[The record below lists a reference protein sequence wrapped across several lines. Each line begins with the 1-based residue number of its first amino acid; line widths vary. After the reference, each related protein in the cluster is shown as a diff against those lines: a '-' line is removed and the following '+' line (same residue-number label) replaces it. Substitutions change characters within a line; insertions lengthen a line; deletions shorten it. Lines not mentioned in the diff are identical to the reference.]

1 MTFAFE
7 EFIIAGSQQMS
18 SSRNL
23 IVPAMVMML
32 VAGPVKAE
40 FKLINLGTLRGDV
53 TSSAAAINDL
63 GEIVGESVNS
73 NGIPHAF
80 SYRDGRMSILST
92 NPSTAAAINDAGQIV
107 GRLLA
112 YSTNIVIVPPL
123 FPPTPLTNPIVI
135 LPTNPIVI
143 LPTNTIVFPLTNIL
157 IMVTN
162 PAPKGTAV
170 SVPNQIEGGILATNG
185 KIVTNL
191 VINSQAVLFRPGSSV
206 NLLESTNPGYASG
219 INNQGEIVGSVTLLN
234 DLTSYAFV
242 YKNGLTTDLPVLS
255 SAIGPAA
262 AMGINNR
269 GDIAGFSGIEP
280 EHPFLYRHG
289 LMYDLGTLGGSIGE
303 ANAINELGEIVGS
316 SETTSNVEIHAFLYR
331 QGQMTDLGTL
341 SGLHS
346 YPGTNVSARPF
357 PPIVSEA
364 YAINNWGMIVGIA
377 LTAEDAPHAFIYSNG
392 KMTDLNDLVKLTHT
406 NGPPGFLE
414 LNGANGINDFG
425 QIVGAGRYW
434 DGAHET
440 GRAFLM
446 EWRPEHRPGA
456 TGAIF
461 AWPGAH

>member
-1 MTFAFE
+1 LGITGCHHFLTMKA
-7 EFIIAGSQQMS
+7 I
-18 SSRNL
+18 RCKHL
-23 IVPAMVMML
+23 IVPATVLMFL
-32 VAGPVKAE
+32 TIPVKAE

-53 TSSAAAINDL
+53 TSSAAAINDC

-80 SYRDGRMSILST
+80 SYRNGRMSELST
-92 NPSTAAAINDAGQIV
+92 DPSKAAAINDAGQIV
-107 GRLLA
+107 GSILA
-112 YSTNIVIVPPL
+112 FSTNIVIVPPL
-123 FPPTPLTNPIVI
+123 FPPNPLTNPIVI
-135 LPTNPIVI
+135 LPTNPVVIPPTNIIVRPLTNHLILLTDTTTKETAVPNQNEGGI
-143 LPTNTIVFPLTNIL
+143 LPTNGE
-157 IMVTN
+157 IM
-162 PAPKGTAV
+162 
-170 SVPNQIEGGILATNG
+170 
-185 KIVTNL
+185 TNL
-191 VINSQAVLFRPGSSV
+191 VINSQAVLFRPGLSV

-219 INNQGEIVGSVTLLN
+219 VNNQGDIVGSVTLLN

-242 YKNGLTTDLPVLS
+242 YKNGLTTDLPVSS

-269 GDIAGFSGIEP
+269 GDIVGFSGIGP
-280 EHPFLYRHG
+280 EHPFLYSHG
-289 LMYDLGTLGGSIGE
+289 LIQDLGTLGGSNGE
-303 ANAINELGEIVGS
+303 ANAINDLGEIVGS
-316 SETTSNVEIHAFLYR
+316 SETTSNAEIHAFLYR

-341 SGLHS
+341 KGGLS
-346 YPGTNVSARPF
+346 YPNTNVSTRAF

-377 LTAEDAPHAFIYSNG
+377 TAANGAPHAFVYNDG

-414 LNGANGINDFG
+414 LNGANGINDSG

-446 EWRPEHRPGA
+446 KWSPEHRPSP
-456 TGAIF
+456 TGVMF
-461 AWPGAH
+461 DRPGAD